1 MATLLQVATK
11 LGSLVSRKAPRRA
24 GPNGGNLR
32 RRLKEANTGR
42 SILGGN
48 SRSAEERLI
57 NDLKNGTNTLE
68 FSIDI
73 APPGAEY
80 GQWWNDPTVSKT
92 VKDGKTANIP
102 DAINYGE
109 KAYESVEFQREL
121 NDYIDLLMEKIADS
135 VAKQIDEE
143 LK

>member
-11 LGSLVSRKAPRRA
+11 LGTLVSRKAPKKT
-24 GPNGGNLR
+24 GNLR

-42 SILGGN
+42 NILRGN
-48 SRSAEERLI
+48 SKSAEERLI

-68 FSIDI
+68 FDIDI

-92 VKDGKTANIP
+92 VRDGKTANIP
-102 DAINYGE
+102 DGINYGI
-109 KAYESVEFQREL
+109 KAYESSEFQKEL
-121 NDYIDLLMEKIADS
+121 DDYIDTLTEKIADS
-135 VAKQIDEE
+135 ISKQIDEE